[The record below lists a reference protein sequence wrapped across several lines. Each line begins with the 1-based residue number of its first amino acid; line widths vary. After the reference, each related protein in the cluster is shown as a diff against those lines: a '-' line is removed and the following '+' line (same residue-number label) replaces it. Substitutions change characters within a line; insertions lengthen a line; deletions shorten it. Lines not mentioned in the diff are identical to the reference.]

1 MTTLRSLAARIF
13 PAGPDRTP
21 SLVFASYVAVA
32 WPVIIFGLGNYH
44 WFFRDD
50 FVFLADRNG
59 RWPDLI
65 APHGGAHWV
74 AVPKLAYLVMWQ
86 GFGLRSYVPYQAMVV
101 TLHLACA
108 VMLRAIMRRAGVGGW
123 LAAAAASSFVIF
135 GPGSENLVWAF
146 QISMVGSLAYG
157 LAHLLLAD
165 HEGGFDR
172 RDALGIGFGA
182 LALMSSG
189 LGISM
194 VGAVGLAVLLRRGW
208 RMAALHVAPL
218 ATLFGVWAL
227 VANPTSGSIFGGP
240 DAGQLLHWVRTTQ
253 VATFEAIG
261 HFTVVAVLLVVVLV
275 AGMVLCW
282 APGRGASLADTR
294 RRVATP
300 LGLFAAGIAFEASA
314 GLGRWFN
321 GDDAAR
327 ASRYLHIGAALTLPL
342 LAVSAQAVASRWRS
356 LTPVLTT
363 ALAALFLVAIPYN
376 WSGFGGFP
384 FGPRYMEERE
394 QILTT
399 AVRMPFAYDVP
410 DDVQPAPDPYAS
422 DAVNMG
428 FLLSAERS
436 GALTPS
442 AEPITPAV
450 ENEFRVRLG
459 VAQRFSDDFP
469 ASCKTITG
477 QIRVAPKQGDRYLIT
492 EPVAIATRDGD
503 RQNGPAVVFNPALN
517 GKELTIELPDLQ
529 LVFKAPAGAPTFQL
543 CEG

>member
-1 MTTLRSLAARIF
+1 MEKLHRIRAGFAISPDDRWPARIF
-13 PAGPDRTP
+13 WA
-21 SLVFASYVAVA
+21 YVIIA
-32 WPVIIFGLGNYH
+32 WPVILFRLGDYH

-50 FVFLADRNG
+50 FVFLAGRNG
-59 RWPDLI
+59 RWPDLVS
-65 APHGGAHWV
+65 PHGGAHWV
-74 AVPKLAYLVMWQ
+74 AVPKLAYLVLWQ

-123 LAAAAASSFVIF
+123 LAMAAASSFVIF

-189 LGISM
+189 LGVSM

-218 ATLFGVWAL
+218 AALFGVWAV
-227 VANPTSGSIFGGP
+227 VAQPTSESIFGRPG
-240 DAGQLLHWVRTTQ
+240 AGELLQWVRTTQ
-253 VATFEAIG
+253 IATFEAIG
-261 HFTVVAVLLVVVLV
+261 HFTVVAVLLAAVLV
-275 AGMVLCW
+275 GGMVLAW
-282 APGRGASLADTR
+282 APGRGQTLADTR
-294 RRVATP
+294 RRLATP
-300 LGLFAAGIAFEASA
+300 LALFAAGIAFEASA
-314 GLGRWFN
+314 GLGRWFY
-321 GDDAAR
+321 GDQAAQ

-342 LAVSAQAVASRWRS
+342 LAVTAQAVASRWRS
-356 LTPVLTT
+356 LTPVLTA
-363 ALAALFLVAIPYN
+363 ALMALFLVGIPYN

-384 FGPRYMEERE
+384 FGPGYMEQRER
-394 QILTT
+394 ILTT
-399 AVRMPFAYDVP
+399 AVRMPFAYDVS
-410 DDVQPAPDPYAS
+410 DDVQPVPDPSAS

-442 AEPITPAV
+442 TAPITPV
-450 ENEFRVRLG
+450 VLNEFRVRLG
-459 VAQRFSDDFP
+459 VAQRITDDFP
-469 ASCKTITG
+469 KNCKIITG
-477 QIRVAPKQGDRYLIT
+477 QIHLAPKKGDRYLIT

-503 RQNGPAVVFNPALN
+503 RQNGPAVVFNPALS
-517 GKELTIELPDLQ
+517 GKELTIELPELQ
-529 LVFKAPAGAPTFQL
+529 LVVTAPAGKPSFQF
-543 CEG
+543 CEA

>member
-1 MTTLRSLAARIF
+1 MTRLRSLVARIF
-13 PAGPDRTP
+13 PAGADRIP
-21 SLVFASYVAVA
+21 SLVFAAYVAVA
-32 WPVIIFGLGNYH
+32 GPVILFGLGDYH

-50 FVFLADRNG
+50 FVFLADRDG
-59 RWPDLI
+59 RWPDLMS
-65 APHGGAHWV
+65 PYGGGHWV
-74 AVPKLAYLVMWQ
+74 AVPKLVYLVLWQ
-86 GFGLRSYVPYQAMVV
+86 GFGLRTYLPYQALVV
-101 TLHLACA
+101 TMHLACA

-123 LAAAAASSFVIF
+123 LASAAAASFVIF
-135 GPGSENLVWAF
+135 GPGAENMVWAF

-157 LAHLLLAD
+157 LAHLLLSD

-208 RMAALHVAPL
+208 KMAAFHVAPL
-218 ATLFGVWAL
+218 AALFGAWAL
-227 VANPTSGSIFGGP
+227 VAHPKSDTPFGRP

-275 AGMVLCW
+275 VGMVLCW
-282 APGRGASLADTR
+282 APGRGASLTDTR
-294 RRVATP
+294 RRLATP

-321 GDDAAR
+321 GDEAAR

-342 LAVSAQAVASRWRS
+342 LAVAAQAIASRWQR
-356 LTPVLTT
+356 LTPVLTV
-363 ALAALFLVAIPYN
+363 AMAALFLVAIPSN
-376 WSGFGGFP
+376 WSGFGGYP
-384 FGPRYMEERE
+384 FGPSYMQKRER
-394 QILTT
+394 ILTT
-399 AVRMPFAYDVP
+399 AVRMPFAYAVP
-410 DDVQPAPDPYAS
+410 DDVQPIPDPYAS

-436 GALTPS
+436 GNLTPS
-442 AEPITPAV
+442 TEPITPAI

-459 VAQRFSDDFP
+459 VAQRLSDEFP
-469 ASCKTITG
+469 MNCKTITG
-477 QIRVAPKQGDRYLIT
+477 QIRLAPEVGDRYLIT
-492 EPVAIATRDGD
+492 EPVTIATRDGD
-503 RQNGPAVVFNPALN
+503 RQNGPAVAFNPALN
-517 GKELTIELPDLQ
+517 GRELTIELPKLQ
-529 LVFKAPAGAPTFQL
+529 LVVKAPAGKPTFQL